1 MKTHISQIASNAYFQ
16 IYLKVKDLNF
26 SARQPYIYQN
36 NRQNNTFMPF
46 YCFLEMKKPVASWY
60 FFWFIMF
67 YRSANR
73 TNTKFYP
80 FSRPFL
86 KSNGIIVSFSKF
98 IHALALLTNPFQ
110 AKGMLHKNII
120 LWSPVG
126 EPLRTHNGHYK
137 QDSACNTGTT
147 FRWCSWIY
155 IRIIWVIVVRISIN
169 FSSFI

>member
-1 MKTHISQIASNAYFQ
+1 
-16 IYLKVKDLNF
+16 
-26 SARQPYIYQN
+26 
-36 NRQNNTFMPF
+36 
-46 YCFLEMKKPVASWY
+46 MKKPVASWY

-86 KSNGIIVSFSKF
+86 KSNSIIVSFSKF
-98 IHALALLTNPFQ
+98 IYALALLTNPIQ

-126 EPLRTHNGHYK
+126 ELLRTHNGHYK

-169 FSSFI
+169 FSSFIYILQTQCKSSSTTFSHLLDNSGCCVQYRSRETSERTFQPVNKDQNTK